1 MRRILTA
8 ATLVASLLVIPATVV
23 AQDDVI
29 TRLREVLP
37 ADVADRVIA
46 TVEEALAHGLPGQA
60 IANLALEGVAKGRSG
75 ADVLAAAEALAGDL
89 SVAREA
95 VAQHGHQAAP
105 AEIEAA
111 AQAMQLGVDG
121 AAISELAQSEPWGRS
136 LAVPIAVLGALS
148 ARGLPSDWALGE
160 VLSRLEARAE
170 DRELAAV
177 PAQADQLLAQ
187 GMQPSEVG
195 LVLAA
200 TRAGFTVPV
209 GPTGTPFGP
218 PAGVPANGGVPGNRP
233 GAPPIDP
240 PGRGR

>member
-1 MRRILTA
+1 MRRTMTTVMVA
-8 ATLVASLLVIPATVV
+8 ATLLVIPATAV

-29 TRLREVLP
+29 SRLREVLP
-37 ADVADRVIA
+37 ADVRDRVIA
-46 TVEEALAHGLPGQA
+46 RVEEALAHGLPGQA

-75 ADVLAAAEALAGDL
+75 AEVLAAAEALAGDL
-89 SVAREA
+89 SVARDA

-121 AAISELAQSEPWGRS
+121 EAISELARSAPSGRS

-148 ARGLPSDWALGE
+148 VRGLPSDWALAE

-170 DRELAAV
+170 DPELAAV
-177 PAQADQLLAQ
+177 PAQADHLLAQ
-187 GMQPSEVG
+187 GMQPSDVG

-200 TRAGFTVPV
+200 THAGFTVPV
-209 GPTGTPFGP
+209 GPAGTPFGP

>member
-1 MRRILTA
+1 MRSTMTTVMLA
-8 ATLVASLLVIPATVV
+8 ATLLVIPVTAV
-23 AQDDVI
+23 AQDGVLS
-29 TRLREVLP
+29 RLHEVLP
-37 ADVADRVIA
+37 ADVRERVIA
-46 TVEEALAHGLPGQA
+46 IVTEAQAQGIPGQA

-75 ADVLAAAEALAGDL
+75 AEVLAAAEALAGDL
-89 SVAREA
+89 SVARDA
-95 VAQHGHQAAP
+95 VAQYGHQAAP

-111 AQAMQLGVDG
+111 AQTMALGVDA
-121 AAISELAQSEPWGRS
+121 AAISALAQSTPSGRS

-148 ARGLPSDWALGE
+148 IRELPSDWALAE
-160 VLSRLEARAE
+160 VLSRLEARA
-170 DRELAAV
+170 DDLELAAV
-177 PAQADQLLAQ
+177 PAQADHLLAQ
-187 GMQPSEVG
+187 GMQPSDVG